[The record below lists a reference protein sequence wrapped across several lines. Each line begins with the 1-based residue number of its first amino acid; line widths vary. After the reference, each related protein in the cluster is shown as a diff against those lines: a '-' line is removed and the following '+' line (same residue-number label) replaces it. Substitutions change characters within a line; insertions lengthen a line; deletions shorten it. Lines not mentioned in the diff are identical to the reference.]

1 VFVLAPDSPLQR
13 VLNPPLVLFKHS
25 YSPSQVQSQT
35 ANLCTSPMTSDQ
47 PGAIRGAKL
56 QSNHHHQQTN
66 TQHFTGRMPFL
77 SPNQQCQSTEGRT
90 SHSTDLFTP
99 SSPGRLTTLSLT
111 IKGSWLPW
119 AGLPCPLTP
128 APPKSSIICPTN
140 NYTRSHS
147 NTMRYAVR

>member
-1 VFVLAPDSPLQR
+1 MLTTCHPHTTFLVSLSILTAIFPDGPALRMMKMVL
-13 VLNPPLVLFKHS
+13 
-25 YSPSQVQSQT
+25 
-35 ANLCTSPMTSDQ
+35 TS
-47 PGAIRGAKL
+47 GAIRRAKL